1 MSYIP
6 TKDKSFLELCKTCL
20 FIGYFANF
28 FKLDSTFFLFFRNRD
43 LIERLTRHL
52 DFVADTE
59 EAVGPFLE
67 LDEGI
72 GGTLYSNAQ
81 FTCTSLTGVDI
92 EDIYKTTTG
101 LEKGAWEYNI

>member
-1 MSYIP
+1 M
-6 TKDKSFLELCKTCL
+6 FKTRL

-28 FKLDSTFFLFFRNRD
+28 FKLDSTFFVFFRNRD

-81 FTCTSLTGVDI
+81 FTCTGLTGVDI

-101 LEKGAWEYNI
+101 REKGVCEYNI

>member
-1 MSYIP
+1 M
-6 TKDKSFLELCKTCL
+6 FKTRL
-20 FIGYFANF
+20 LIGYFANF

-72 GGTLYSNAQ
+72 GGTFYSNAQ

-101 LEKGAWEYNI
+101 REKGACEYNI